1 MLAAA
6 ALAALPAAFA
16 QPAPA
21 PASEAASAAE
31 PDPVPATAPPPAQL
45 PASEPAAVSAAA
57 SAAVPAAVPAG
68 APVMP
73 VPAAAPPPAVRAVVV
88 PVDPAVLL
96 DAREAWRRRDRARLV
111 ADKAVAMATRHPLAQ
126 WVDYWE
132 LTNRL
137 TEATQDELAAFYA
150 RWPGTYLEDRL
161 RNDWLLELGHRR
173 DWANFVR
180 EYPRFRMNDDREVS
194 CYALVADHLAGKDV
208 VEAARSAW
216 LAVRE
221 PDDGCQLLAAT
232 MFESKR
238 FKPEDLWRGA
248 RQAVEF
254 SRPRAARFVLDLLG
268 DKAAKVAAELLDQP
282 ARYLTRRASTLTRQD
297 SELATLALMRMASND
312 PDAAAGLLQQ
322 RWQQALP
329 QDLAALTWATVAK
342 QAAFRLQ
349 PEAMGYYQQAWAAA
363 HPRHRHAVPWS
374 DDTLAW
380 GARAAL
386 RNSDGDTRWKL
397 LRQYV
402 DAMSANAQ
410 QDAAWVYWKARAL
423 QATAGSGTAGEAQRQ
438 DAQQG
443 FNKLAGQLD
452 FYGLLATEEL
462 GKVLVMPARPAPLTP
477 AERAGAEANAGLQR
491 ALQLIGAGLRNEG
504 VREWNFAI
512 RGLGERELLA
522 AAQLAC
528 EREVWDRC
536 INTSERT
543 RSEIDID
550 QRYPMPYR
558 DALLAKA
565 RELGVDPAYV
575 YGLIRQESRFVTD
588 ARSSVG
594 ASGLMQVMPATAQWT
609 ARKLGIRYSPELITQ
624 RDTNLHLGTGYL
636 KLVLDDF
643 QGSQALAAAAYNAGP
658 NRSRRWREGP
668 VLEPAVWAE
677 NVPFNETRDYVK
689 KVLSNAVMYASLLDN
704 GRSQSLKAR
713 LGPSIGPRDAAA
725 PPTSIDLP

>member
-1 MLAAA
+1 
-6 ALAALPAAFA
+6 
-16 QPAPA
+16 
-21 PASEAASAAE
+21 
-31 PDPVPATAPPPAQL
+31 VAPPAL
-45 PASEPAAVSAAA
+45 
-57 SAAVPAAVPAG
+57 
-68 APVMP
+68 
-73 VPAAAPPPAVRAVVV
+73 
-88 PVDPAVLL
+88 DPALLL
-96 DAREAWRRRDRARLV
+96 DARDAWRRRDRARLA
-111 ADKAVAMATRHPLAQ
+111 ADKAAALATRHPLAQ
-126 WVDYWE
+126 WADYWE

-137 TEATQDELAAFYA
+137 AEVTQDELEGFYA

-173 DWANFVR
+173 DWLNFAR
-180 EYPRFRMNDDREVS
+180 EYPRFRMNDDREVA
-194 CYALVADHLAGKDV
+194 CYALVADHDKGKDV
-208 VEAARSAW
+208 VDAARAAW

-221 PDDGCQLLAAT
+221 PDEGCQLLATT

-238 FKPEDLWRGA
+238 FKADDLWRGA

-254 SRPRAARFVLDLLG
+254 SRPRAARFVLTLLG
-268 DKAAKVAAELLDQP
+268 DKAAAVAGELIDQP
-282 ARYLTRRASTLTRQD
+282 ARYMTRRASTFTRQD
-297 SELATLALMRMASND
+297 SELATLALMRMATSD
-312 PDAAAGLLQQ
+312 ADAAAGLLQQ
-322 RWQQALP
+322 RWQDALP
-329 QDLAALTWATVAK
+329 KDLAAIAWATVAK
-342 QAAFRLQ
+342 QSALKLQ
-349 PEAMGYYQQAWAAA
+349 PEAPAYFNTAWQAA
-363 HPRHRHAVPWS
+363 HPRHRQSVPWS

-386 RNSDGDTRWKL
+386 RSAPPTERWKL
-397 LRQYV
+397 VQQYV
-402 DAMSANAQ
+402 EAMSANAQ
-410 QDAAWVYWKARAL
+410 QDPAWIYWRARAL
-423 QATAGSGTAGEAQRQ
+423 QATAGNGTAGEAQRQ
-438 DAQQG
+438 EAQQG

-462 GKVLVMPARPAPLTP
+462 GKVLIMPSRPAPLTA
-477 AERAGAEANAGLQR
+477 AERAGAEANPGLQR
-491 ALQLIGAGLRNEG
+491 ALQLIGIGLRNEG
-504 VREWNFAI
+504 VREWNYAI

-528 EREVWDRC
+528 DREVWDRC

-543 RSEIDID
+543 KLQVDIA
-550 QRYPMPYR
+550 QRYPLPHR
-558 DALLAKA
+558 DALVAKA

-609 ARKLGIRYSPELITQ
+609 ARKLGLRYTPDMITQ

-689 KVLSNAVMYASLLDN
+689 KVLSNAVLYAGLLDN

-713 LGPSIGPRDAAA
+713 LGPSIGPRDSAA
-725 PPTSIDLP
+725 PAPSADLP

>member
-1 MLAAA
+1 MPLHLPALRPLRLVIELLACTL
-6 ALAALPAAFA
+6 LAGSAPAAFG
-16 QPAPA
+16 Q
-21 PASEAASAAE
+21 
-31 PDPVPATAPPPAQL
+31 
-45 PASEPAAVSAAA
+45 SEPASPA
-57 SAAVPAAVPAG
+57 SAPAANTT
-68 APVMP
+68 
-73 VPAAAPPPAVRAVVV
+73 AAPL
-88 PVDPAVLL
+88 DPTLLL
-96 DAREAWRRRDRARLV
+96 DAREAWRRRDRERL
-111 ADKAVAMATRHPLAQ
+111 AALKAVAAATRHPLAQ

-137 TEATQDELAAFYA
+137 GEATQEELDAFYA

-173 DWANFVR
+173 DWVNFAR

-194 CYALVADHLAGKDV
+194 CYALVVEHLAGKDV
-208 VEAARSAW
+208 VEPARSAW

-221 PDDGCQLLAAT
+221 PDEGCQLLATT
-232 MFESKR
+232 MTESKR
-238 FKPEDLWRGA
+238 FRPEDLWRGA

-254 SRPRAARFVLDLLG
+254 NRPRAARFVLGLLG
-268 DKAAKVAAELLDQP
+268 DKPADVANELLDQP
-282 ARYLTRRASTLTRQD
+282 ARYITRRAGTNTRQD
-297 SELATLALMRMASND
+297 AELTTLALMRIATND
-312 PDAAAGLLQQ
+312 PDVASGLLQQ

-329 QDLAALTWATVAK
+329 ENLAAFAWATVAK
-342 QAAFRLQ
+342 QAALKLQ
-349 PEAMGYYQQAWAAA
+349 PQAVGHYEQAWAAA

-386 RNSDGDTRWKL
+386 RAGRGDERWKL
-397 LRQYV
+397 VRQYI
-402 DAMSANAQ
+402 DAMSANLQ

-423 QATAGSGTAGEAQRQ
+423 QAPARNGAEGDAQRQ
-438 DAQQG
+438 EAQQG
-443 FNKLAGQLD
+443 FAKLAGQLD

-462 GKVLVMPARPAPLTP
+462 GKVLVMPARPAPITP
-477 AERAGAEANAGLQR
+477 VERAGAEANPGLQR

-543 RSEIDID
+543 RTEVDIE

-643 QGSQALAAAAYNAGP
+643 QGSQPLAAAAYNAGP

-689 KVLSNAVMYASLLDN
+689 KVLANAVMYATLLDN

-713 LGPSIGPRDAAA
+713 LGPSIGPRDIAA
-725 PPTSIDLP
+725 PPASTELP